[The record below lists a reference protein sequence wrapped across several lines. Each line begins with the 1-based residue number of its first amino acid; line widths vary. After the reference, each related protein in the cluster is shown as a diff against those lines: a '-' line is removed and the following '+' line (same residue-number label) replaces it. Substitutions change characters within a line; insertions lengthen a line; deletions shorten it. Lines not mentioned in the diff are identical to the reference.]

1 MGELLTKFEPGGR
14 VLKSEALLIPPH
26 HSTETLECGVGENV
40 KPFLWGAI
48 LLRRRSRLRRGHFV
62 WYEPIPRYIKVGY
75 DTSIYFEF
83 LPAKSRS
90 RFLF

>member
-48 LLRRRSRLRRGHFV
+48 LLRRRSRLRPVLSARRAQTPKPLG
-62 WYEPIPRYIKVGY
+62 PIDFQVFSDFG
-75 DTSIYFEF
+75 S
-83 LPAKSRS
+83 
-90 RFLF
+90 

>member
-40 KPFLWGAI
+40 KPFLWGANFTSQEKPI
-48 LLRRRSRLRRGHFV
+48 KARSFRMVRT
-62 WYEPIPRYIKVGY
+62 
-75 DTSIYFEF
+75 DT
-83 LPAKSRS
+83 
-90 RFLF
+90 